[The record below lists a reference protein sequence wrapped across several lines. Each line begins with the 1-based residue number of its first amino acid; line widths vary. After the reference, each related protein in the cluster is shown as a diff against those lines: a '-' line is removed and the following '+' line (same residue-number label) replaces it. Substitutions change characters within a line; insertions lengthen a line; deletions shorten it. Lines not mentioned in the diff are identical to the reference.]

1 MGVSAAEPNKSSVKT
16 VEDRGN
22 SDESVSTIGCPLAPS
37 GNAKDAGFLQD
48 GVVESHGFGRG
59 SVGAG
64 SGSLGTGRGSVG
76 AGRGSSG
83 AGRGFSVGAGRGSSV
98 GSRGA
103 GKNDV
108 ERVVRLKP
116 APESGKAE
124 LRLKMKAGGGD
135 RGGDGESEGSSGRKS
150 GEKR

>member
-1 MGVSAAEPNKSSVKT
+1 M
-16 VEDRGN
+16 
-22 SDESVSTIGCPLAPS
+22 APS
-37 GNAKDAGFLQD
+37 GVEVISGNANVAGFFQD
-48 GVVESHGFGRG
+48 GVVESHGVGRG
-59 SVGAG
+59 K
-64 SGSLGTGRGSVG
+64 VG
-76 AGRGSSG
+76 AGRGSIGAGIGNVCAGRESVG

-103 GKNDV
+103 GKNVV

-116 APESGKAE
+116 ALESGKAE